1 MSDIKSHKG
10 TGISVVE
17 FRDVSYGCI
26 KLDMNETNNAGSTIL
41 KPLPY
46 STPFLSAIGLKS

>member
-26 KLDMNETNNAGSTIL
+26 KLDMNETTNAGSKIL

-46 STPFLSAIGLKS
+46 TLPL